1 MKFHS
6 NSLLAAAI
14 AASAFLGGCASFFN
28 LFEPDP
34 NLVPESWAPRLPE
47 DGSPTPTTVRPL
59 RQDDSVEVTV
69 RAGAVA
75 AIQASDVVDAYGNVT
90 LPHLGEFKVGGLTTS
105 EAERAIRDAYVKN
118 GLFTSPDV
126 TVIGVGLQVV
136 PEYFIT
142 GAINKKGSFV
152 YKDGITLWQAI
163 VAAGD
168 VNEFA
173 GGKIKLVRNG
183 VAEIHDLNRIK
194 RGKAKNPV
202 LRPGDMIEVLE
213 SWL

>member
-1 MKFHS
+1 MKSTPH
-6 NSLLAAAI
+6 SLLALLL
-14 AASAFLGGCASFFN
+14 AASALLGGCASILD
-28 LFEPDP
+28 LFEPSP
-34 NLVPESWAPRLPE
+34 NLVPGAWAPRLP
-47 DGSPTPTTVRPL
+47 DDPDTRTVTVRPL
-59 RQDDSVEVTV
+59 RQDDEVQVTI

-75 AIQASDVVDAYGNVT
+75 ALQASDVVDSYGNIT
-90 LPHLGEFKVGGLTTS
+90 LPHLGEFKVGGLTSS

-126 TVIGVGLQVV
+126 TVLGGTPAA

-142 GAINKKGSFV
+142 GAINKKGSFAF
-152 YKDGITLWQAI
+152 KDGITLWQAI

-173 GGKIKLVRNG
+173 GSKVKLVRDG
-183 VAEIHDLNRIK
+183 VSEVHDLNRIK
-194 RGKAKNPV
+194 KGKAANPL
-202 LRPGDMIEVLE
+202 LRPGDMVEVLE